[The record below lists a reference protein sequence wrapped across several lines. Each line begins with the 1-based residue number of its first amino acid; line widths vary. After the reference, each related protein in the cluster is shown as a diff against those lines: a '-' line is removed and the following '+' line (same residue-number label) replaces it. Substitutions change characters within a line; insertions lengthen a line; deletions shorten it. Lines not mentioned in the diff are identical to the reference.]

1 MRTPLPVRL
10 DMAVVVLTLAF
21 GAAQA
26 QTPTPEP
33 SLRGNW
39 TASGANQS
47 LHGTWSARPVPG
59 SPNMA
64 NGSWSLVNGSNQIVL
79 TGTWA
84 ATKTARSWTGTW
96 SARSVA
102 ARGIPARAFS
112 GTWRTE
118 IKSDA
123 ARTLGDLLRE
133 TLEHEITGAWQSGAM
148 KGTWA
153 LSALR

>member
-1 MRTPLPVRL
+1 MLKASCVRL
-10 DMAVVVLTLAF
+10 NRAVVVLILIT
-21 GAAQA
+21 GAAHA
-26 QTPTPEP
+26 QTTEP

-39 TASGANQS
+39 SASAGPNQVFR
-47 LHGTWSARPVPG
+47 GTWAARPVAG
-59 SPNMA
+59 SPNTA
-64 NGSWSLVNGSNQIVL
+64 TGSWSLVNGSNQIVL

-84 ATKTARSWTGTW
+84 ATKTARNWSGTW
-96 SARSVA
+96 TARTVA
-102 ARGIPARAFS
+102 ARGIPGRAFS

-118 IKSDA
+118 IKSSGA
-123 ARTLGDLLRE
+123 QTLGELLRE